1 MANDKQEFISV
12 VKEALNEVLKDRS
25 SIDANT
31 HRMHHEF
38 VENLIICAKRRREI
52 FDGVVKYI
60 AGIWIVAGIGFV
72 LSKVGQAVIDSIS
85 K

>member
-1 MANDKQEFISV
+1 MANDKEEFVSA
-12 VKEALNEVLKDRS
+12 VKEALAEALKDRS

-31 HRMHHEF
+31 HRMHHDF
-38 VENLIICAKRRREI
+38 VDNLIICAKRRREI

-60 AGIWIVAGIGFV
+60 AGIWIVSVVAFV
-72 LSKVGQAVIDSIS
+72 LSQAGKAVLGTLD